1 MNSPVLRALVKIGR
15 LRIQKGVENVDSG
28 PLTKTSCIINS
39 LRTTCGFAQRSSA
52 GWSHRP
58 FSHPTHSYQGW
69 SRLQTSLPWTRN
81 EILASSPGAGGPAN
95 IVGRHHRDRASLR
108 GEAGY
113 LRDTFG
119 RFHTRFR
126 FALLFSR
133 AFFVGLCIDLFR
145 KFGQFFVS
153 FCFFFERLLQ

>member
-1 MNSPVLRALVKIGR
+1 VVSLSGVPQGGHIDRFRTPPIRTKGGVVYRCHFPGLATSKSLPRRPVLA
-15 LRIQKGVENVDSG
+15 D
-28 PLTKTSCIINS
+28 
-39 LRTTCGFAQRSSA
+39 
-52 GWSHRP
+52 
-58 FSHPTHSYQGW
+58 
-69 SRLQTSLPWTRN
+69 LPR
-81 EILASSPGAGGPAN
+81 
-95 IVGRHHRDRASLR
+95 GRHHRDRTSLR

-113 LRDTFG
+113 LRDPFG

-133 AFFVGLCIDLFR
+133 AFFVGLSIDFFR